1 MSHRVFIEVDIKSD
15 RMYLLS
21 ADVPDY
27 LIDSVKPITLSII
40 LGRNARNT
48 PQALFTALREI
59 GKGVEKWMQESDLSL
74 EKVQGVPLSALW
86 EKHLEDKKRELED
99 HSTKGPLP
107 EGSSP
112 GNVGTSDS
120 LDLKST

>member
-1 MSHRVFIEVDIKSD
+1 MSHRVFIEVDVKSD

-86 EKHLEDKKRELED
+86 EKHLEDKKKELED
-99 HSTKGPLP
+99 LSTKEPQL

-112 GNVGTSDS
+112 DNAGTLDS
-120 LDLKST
+120 LDQKST